1 MGRSR
6 RGVLLLIASLSLAY
20 LSGCSARIPVQGL
33 DFSPEEKVALTFDD
47 SSVLTGRVDTGETVL
62 YRTGDRLLKGAVG
75 NVDEAEIVISDL
87 VVLADLRSN
96 KFERERMRSYRLYIG
111 EENDETL
118 VLSRGRILQVERVV
132 TDKPRTLRR
141 VIFWGFAAGVG
152 LLAVSDRN
160 F

>member
-1 MGRSR
+1 
-6 RGVLLLIASLSLAY
+6 
-20 LSGCSARIPVQGL
+20 VQGL